1 MLIQHSF
8 SPMMP
13 SFISPV
19 HTAKQPIE
27 VTSLKSPQPKQ
38 RKNNEEHIPNEN
50 NAKSIHNEETCI
62 KAIQAGSAMDE
73 EDVSGHDD
81 DDDEE
86 EEEVTTHEQ
95 ECKEELVLVA

>member
-1 MLIQHSF
+1 
-8 SPMMP
+8 MP

-38 RKNNEEHIPNEN
+38 RKNNEDNIPNEN

-86 EEEVTTHEQ
+86 EEATTHEQ